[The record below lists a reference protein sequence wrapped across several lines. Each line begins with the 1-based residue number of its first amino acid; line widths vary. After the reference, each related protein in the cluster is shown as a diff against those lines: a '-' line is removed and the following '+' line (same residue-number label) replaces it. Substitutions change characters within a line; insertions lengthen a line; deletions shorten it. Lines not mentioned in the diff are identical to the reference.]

1 MRYKSLLTILLCVI
15 CIKAGAYDAVID
27 GIYYNFSGT
36 NATVTYKEYSF
47 PNYFSDYSGDI
58 IIPETVTYQETT
70 YNVTSIGGSAFV
82 NCSGLTSIKIPDNV
96 ATIGEKAFYGCNGL
110 TTITWGNGVNRIENY
125 AFQGCNNLTK
135 IIVTDLKKWCDNS
148 IIYIGY
154 YNKPIEIA
162 GHLYCDEETE
172 ITNLVIPES
181 VTTINESAFGH
192 CKGLISVTIPNSVTN
207 IGQNAFFDCTNL
219 ESITFSN
226 SVTSIGRGAFDGCP
240 NLTKVIIPDIAGWC
254 EHSITYEGYYSNPLS
269 IAGHIYSDKNTEITN
284 LVIPN
289 NITSIGNNVFNG
301 CSGLTSVTIPNNITS
316 IGNGAFDGCSGLKT
330 VTFHCSEVGAWFQ
343 NNSSIREIV
352 IGDEVTSIAS
362 SAFQYC
368 SGLQSVII
376 GNGVT
381 SLPSNVFYLN
391 KRLPSLTIGTGV
403 LSIASDAFG
412 SNKPIKTI
420 WLTNTPPSGY
430 TYAAGTVNYVA
441 NEQYTSLSN
450 KTVYPF
456 LSSMFEVDGV
466 KYVPVSPSERTCD
479 AIDCLYN
486 EVAENINIGE
496 TVTNQGITM
505 TVKQVHPYACFRNSY
520 IKNVSLALNGNVGNY
535 AFNGCTGMSTA
546 NVNNKGTIGNY
557 AFQSCA
563 SLQTATLGENINGIG
578 DYAFDNCS
586 ALRAIVIPNAVQT
599 LGSYAFQGCSS
610 MSSVQMGSGVT
621 SIEEYTFSGCS
632 SLMSMQVG
640 SSVTTI
646 NNYAFYNC
654 STLPSIHIPQ
664 ATTSIKNYV
673 FSGCSSLS
681 EVLMDDSETELTLGS
696 NGSNP
701 LFASCPLDTVYIGRN
716 ISYNKTSS
724 YGYSPFYRNTSLRT
738 VTITDDE
745 TEISENEFYGCTNLK
760 NVRIGDG
767 VTTIGN
773 WAFSGCAN
781 LDYFAFGSS
790 LQTIGKEAF
799 SDCTKV
805 TKIYSKA
812 STPPT
817 CGDQAL
823 DDINK
828 WTCTL
833 SVPTGNVASYQAAEQ
848 WKEFFYINENGGAP
862 QENEG
867 DPITITIKNCS
878 RGYGE
883 ANPTFEYEVT
893 GGDLEGTPSFSCTAT
908 STSPVGTYQI
918 TGSKGSVTNSN
929 VTFVSGVLTVTKAM
943 LTVTADNC
951 TMTQGG
957 QKPELTLTYSGFKN
971 DETASV
977 LTTRPTASCVA
988 TSESNTGEYEITV
1001 NGGEAQ
1007 NYDFT
1012 YVAGTLTI
1020 EPTAG
1025 KQLFASNITAYKG
1038 KQVEMSVSLTN
1049 EQTIAG
1055 FQFDL
1060 KLPTGISV
1068 AKSGNNYLASLTS
1081 RASGLDISVS
1091 KLESG
1096 DYRFVAFSNEANNIS
1111 GNSGEVLTI
1120 TLDIPQTAT
1129 IGESTITIK
1138 NVVLTAIVNEASQ
1151 SVYADNAT
1159 STLSVQNF
1167 TLGDTNGDGFI
1178 NVTDVAGIVTHV
1190 SGQTQTNFNEIAADV
1205 NNDGLVDASDV
1216 TAEINT
1222 VKANASVGTGVSSGK
1237 LLYGNALSAYKGKQ
1251 IVLPIVLENTQAMAG
1266 YQFDLQLPA
1275 GVSLATDGAAL
1286 TERATGLTLYSNALA
1301 TNQYRFVVVSTAGNT
1316 IATGNGAVMNLT
1328 LNVTDDAANGANTVA
1343 ISNVIL
1349 TAKSGNN
1356 VSSVY
1361 SDQANITLTVGS
1373 YSLGDVNGDDY
1384 INVTDVVCIVYDI
1397 LGQTQTGFI
1406 RIAADVNNDG
1416 EVNITDV
1423 TAVVSMILS
1432 NEGRAAARG
1441 TTRSSEHFTVFDDL
1455 ALKDDGDG
1463 TLSLHVDVPD
1473 KYVASQMEIHLAE
1486 GQTLKNISLNS
1497 HYKDSHQLV
1506 YDKVGR
1512 NCYRVLIFSMGNE
1525 AYPTDDDELI
1535 KIAVTGSGGD
1545 IEIRE
1550 AVMVTSQ
1557 KEQRFYEPI
1566 SFYQAETATELVDV
1580 YSTDGRLVKSQA
1592 KDTSGLRKGVYIIKG
1607 KKVVVK

>member
-1 MRYKSLLTILLCVI
+1 MRNLNLFLLTLLLSAF
-15 CIKAGAYDAVID
+15 CIKTSAIKVENSD
-27 GIYYNFSGT
+27 GKIIYYSFINGNT
-36 NATVTYKEYSF
+36 ELEVTHQDYNDIK
-47 PNYFSDYSGDI
+47 YSGDI
-58 IIPETVTYQETT
+58 
-70 YNVTSIGGSAFV
+70 
-82 NCSGLTSIKIPDNV
+82 
-96 ATIGEKAFYGCNGL
+96 
-110 TTITWGNGVNRIENY
+110 
-125 AFQGCNNLTK
+125 
-135 IIVTDLKKWCDNS
+135 
-148 IIYIGY
+148 
-154 YNKPIEIA
+154 
-162 GHLYCDEETE
+162 
-172 ITNLVIPES
+172 VIPES
-181 VTTINESAFGH
+181 VTYGSKTYPVTSIGSEAF
-192 CKGLISVTIPNSVTN
+192 KGCTSLSSITIPNSVT
-207 IGQNAFFDCTNL
+207 
-219 ESITFSN
+219 
-226 SVTSIGRGAFDGCP
+226 SIGSYAF
-240 NLTKVIIPDIAGWC
+240 
-254 EHSITYEGYYSNPLS
+254 SS
-269 IAGHIYSDKNTEITN
+269 
-284 LVIPN
+284 
-289 NITSIGNNVFNG
+289 
-301 CSGLTSVTIPNNITS
+301 CSGLTSVTIGNSVTS
-316 IGNGAFDGCSGLKT
+316 IGYSAFSSCSGLTSITIPNSVTSINSFAFDGCNLK
-330 VTFHCSEVGAWFQ
+330 
-343 NNSSIREIV
+343 
-352 IGDEVTSIAS
+352 
-362 SAFQYC
+362 
-368 SGLQSVII
+368 
-376 GNGVT
+376 
-381 SLPSNVFYLN
+381 
-391 KRLPSLTIGTGV
+391 SLTIGTGV
-403 LSIASDAFG
+403 LYIG
-412 SNKPIKTI
+412 SNVFGGSSKPIKTI

-456 LSSMFEVDGV
+456 LSSMFEVGGV
-466 KYVPVSPSERTCD
+466 RYVPVSPSERTCD
-479 AIDCLYN
+479 AIDCLYS
-486 EVAENINIGE
+486 EAAENINIGE

-505 TVKQVHPYACFRNSY
+505 TVKQIHPYTFYNNSY
-520 IKNVSLALNGNVGNY
+520 IKDVSLRLNGNIGSYVFQN
-535 AFNGCTGMSTA
+535 CT
-546 NVNNKGTIGNY
+546 
-557 AFQSCA
+557 
-563 SLQTATLGENINGIG
+563 SLQTATLGEGVTAIG
-578 DYAFDNCS
+578 SFAFDGCS
-586 ALRAIVIPNAVQT
+586 SLQAIVIPNAVQT
-599 LGSYAFQGCSS
+599 MGEFAFRGCSS
-610 MSSVQMGSGVT
+610 MASVQMGSGVT
-621 SIEEYTFSGCS
+621 SIEQFTFSGCS
-632 SLMSMQVG
+632 SLTNIQIGCNVA
-640 SSVTTI
+640 TI
-646 NNYAFYNC
+646 SNQAFYNC
-654 STLPSIHIPQ
+654 SSLPSIHIPQ
-664 ATTSIKNYV
+664 ATTNINNYV
-673 FSGCSSLS
+673 FSGCSSLA
-681 EVLMDDSETELTLGS
+681 EVIMDDSETELSLGS
-696 NGSNP
+696 SNSNP
-701 LFASCPLDTVYIGRN
+701 LFADCPLDTVYIGRN

-724 YGYSPFYRNTSLRT
+724 YGYSPFYRNTTLRA
-738 VTITDDE
+738 VTITDEE

-760 NVRIGDG
+760 KVRIGDG

-833 SVPTGNVASYQAAEQ
+833 SVPTGKVASYQAAEQ

-862 QENEG
+862 VENEG

-908 STSPVGTYQI
+908 ATSPIGTYQI

-1001 NGGEAQ
+1001 SGGEAQ

-1025 KQLFASNITAYKG
+1025 RQLFASNVSTYKG
-1038 KQVEMSVSLTN
+1038 KQVALPISLTN

-1138 NVVLTAIVNEASQ
+1138 NVVLTAIVNETSQ

-1190 SGQTQTNFNEIAADV
+1190 SGQAQTNFNEIAADV

-1286 TERATGLTLYSNALA
+1286 TERATGLTLYSNTLA

-1349 TAKSGNN
+1349 TA
-1356 VSSVY
+1356 
-1361 SDQANITLTVGS
+1361 
-1373 YSLGDVNGDDY
+1373 
-1384 INVTDVVCIVYDI
+1384 
-1397 LGQTQTGFI
+1397 
-1406 RIAADVNNDG
+1406 
-1416 EVNITDV
+1416 
-1423 TAVVSMILS
+1423 
-1432 NEGRAAARG
+1432 
-1441 TTRSSEHFTVFDDL
+1441 
-1455 ALKDDGDG
+1455 
-1463 TLSLHVDVPD
+1463 
-1473 KYVASQMEIHLAE
+1473 
-1486 GQTLKNISLNS
+1486 
-1497 HYKDSHQLV
+1497 
-1506 YDKVGR
+1506 
-1512 NCYRVLIFSMGNE
+1512 IFF
-1525 AYPTDDDELI
+1525 
-1535 KIAVTGSGGD
+1535 
-1545 IEIRE
+1545 R
-1550 AVMVTSQ
+1550 
-1557 KEQRFYEPI
+1557 
-1566 SFYQAETATELVDV
+1566 
-1580 YSTDGRLVKSQA
+1580 
-1592 KDTSGLRKGVYIIKG
+1592 
-1607 KKVVVK
+1607 

>member
-1 MRYKSLLTILLCVI
+1 MRKTKTIYLRSLILLLFSISNVSASADPI
-15 CIKAGAYDAVID
+15 YTIIN
-27 GIYYNFSGT
+27 GIYYTLYTENAE
-36 NATVTYKEYSF
+36 ATVRHGNSS
-47 PNYFSDYSGDI
+47 SDYSGNV
-58 IIPETVTYQETT
+58 IIPKEVEYDGRRYQ
-70 YNVTSIGGSAFV
+70 VTSISSAFKE
-82 NCSGLTSIKIPDNV
+82 CTGLTSI
-96 ATIGEKAFYGCNGL
+96 
-110 TTITWGNGVNRIENY
+110 
-125 AFQGCNNLTK
+125 
-135 IIVTDLKKWCDNS
+135 
-148 IIYIGY
+148 
-154 YNKPIEIA
+154 
-162 GHLYCDEETE
+162 
-172 ITNLVIPES
+172 
-181 VTTINESAFGH
+181 
-192 CKGLISVTIPNSVTN
+192 TIPNSVTS
-207 IGQNAFFDCTNL
+207 IGSSAFSGCTGL
-219 ESITFSN
+219 TSITIPN
-226 SVTSIGRGAFDGCP
+226 SVTSIGSSAFKGCTSLSSITIP
-240 NLTKVIIPDIAGWC
+240 NSVTYIGSDAFYRCLNLKKVIIPDIAGWC
-254 EHSITYEGYYSNPLS
+254 ENSINYESNLFNSAYTHFYSDENTRITNLVIPEGTTFIGDNAFNGWSDLISVTIPNSVTSIGSSAFAYCIGLTSVSIGSSVTTIGDEAFSGCTGLTSITIPNSVTTIGDRAFSGCIGLTSITIPNSVTSIGSSAFYDCSGLTKVTIGNSVTSIGSFAFEGCSGLTSVTIGNSVTSIGSSAFSGCSVLTKVIIPDIEGWCEHSITVDGSSSNPLE
-269 IAGHIYSDKNTEITN
+269 IAGHIYSDENTEITN
-284 LVIPN
+284 LVIPDGT
-289 NITSIGNNVFNG
+289 TSIGDNVFKG
-301 CSGLTSVTIPNNITS
+301 CSGLVSVTIPNSVTS
-316 IGNGAFDGCSGLKT
+316 IGSEAFRGCSL
-330 VTFHCSEVGAWFQ
+330 
-343 NNSSIREIV
+343 
-352 IGDEVTSIAS
+352 
-362 SAFQYC
+362 Y
-368 SGLQSVII
+368 
-376 GNGVT
+376 
-381 SLPSNVFYLN
+381 
-391 KRLPSLTIGTGV
+391 SLTIGAGV
-403 LSIASDAFG
+403 LQIGGYAFADSG
-412 SNKPIKTI
+412 PTKTI
-420 WLTNTPPSGY
+420 WLTNTN
-430 TYAAGTVNYVA
+430 AAGSVNYVA
-441 NEQYTSLSN
+441 NEQYRSLSN

-486 EVAENINIGE
+486 EEAENINIGE

-505 TVKQVHPYACFRNSY
+505 TVKQIHPYAFYKNTY
-520 IKNVSLALNGNVGNY
+520 IKDANLEFNGNIGRC
-535 AFNGCTGMSTA
+535 AFYG
-546 NVNNKGTIGNY
+546 
-557 AFQSCA
+557 
-563 SLQTATLGENINGIG
+563 
-578 DYAFDNCS
+578 CS
-586 ALRAIVIPNAVQT
+586 ALQSIVIPNAVQT

-621 SIEEYTFSGCS
+621 SIETSTFSGCS
-632 SLMSMQVG
+632 SLTNMQIG
-640 SSVTTI
+640 SNVATI
-646 NNYAFYNC
+646 NDYAFNDC
-654 STLPSIHIPQ
+654 SSLPSIHIPQ
-664 ATTSIKNYV
+664 ATTNIAKGV

-681 EVLMDDSETELTLGS
+681 EVLMDDSETELSLGS
-696 NGSNP
+696 NNSNP
-701 LFASCPLDTVYIGRN
+701 LFADCPLDTVYIGRN

-724 YGYSPFYRNTSLRT
+724 YGYSPFYRNTTLRA
-738 VTITDDE
+738 VTITDEE

-760 NVRIGDG
+760 KVRIGDG

-790 LQTIGKEAF
+790 LQSIGNEAF

-817 CGDQAL
+817 CGTEAL

-828 WTCTL
+828 WSCTL

-1001 NGGEAQ
+1001 SGGEAQ

-1025 KQLFASNITAYKG
+1025 RQLFASNITAYKG
-1038 KQVEMSVSLTN
+1038 EQVALPVSLTN

-1068 AKSGNNYLASLTS
+1068 AKSGNSYLASLTS

-1190 SGQTQTNFNEIAADV
+1190 SGQAQTNFHEIAADV
-1205 NNDGLVDASDV
+1205 NNDGLVDANDV

-1237 LLYGNALSAYKGKQ
+1237 LLYGDALSAYKGKQ

-1328 LNVTDDAANGANTVA
+1328 LNVTDDAANGANTVT

-1373 YSLGDVNGDDY
+1373 YSLGDVNGDGY

-1441 TTRSSEHFTVFDDL
+1441 TTRSSEHFTVFDNL

-1463 TLSLHVDVPD
+1463 TLSLHIDVPD

-1535 KIAVTGSGGD
+1535 KISVTGSGGN
-1545 IEIRE
+1545 IEVRE
-1550 AVMVTSQ
+1550 AVMVTSH

-1566 SFYQAETATELVDV
+1566 SFYQAETATELVDI
-1580 YSTDGRLVKSQA
+1580 YSTDGRLVKSQT

>member
-1 MRYKSLLTILLCVI
+1 MRNRGFIFLMALMIGV
-15 CIKAGAYDAVID
+15 DALAHDLEVANSD
-27 GIYYNFSGT
+27 GKTIYYSFINDRT
-36 NATVTYKEYSF
+36 ELKVTFQGSYYSSYNEYSG
-47 PNYFSDYSGDI
+47 NI
-58 IIPETVTYQETT
+58 VIPETVTYQDIT
-70 YNVTSIGGSAFV
+70 Y
-82 NCSGLTSIKIPDNV
+82 
-96 ATIGEKAFYGCNGL
+96 
-110 TTITWGNGVNRIENY
+110 
-125 AFQGCNNLTK
+125 
-135 IIVTDLKKWCDNS
+135 
-148 IIYIGY
+148 
-154 YNKPIEIA
+154 
-162 GHLYCDEETE
+162 
-172 ITNLVIPES
+172 
-181 VTTINESAFGH
+181 
-192 CKGLISVTIPNSVTN
+192 
-207 IGQNAFFDCTNL
+207 
-219 ESITFSN
+219 
-226 SVTSIGRGAFDGCP
+226 SVTSIGNEAFR
-240 NLTKVIIPDIAGWC
+240 
-254 EHSITYEGYYSNPLS
+254 
-269 IAGHIYSDKNTEITN
+269 
-284 LVIPN
+284 
-289 NITSIGNNVFNG
+289 G
-301 CSGLTSVTIPNNITS
+301 CSGLTSVTIPNSVTSIGSKAFSSCSGLTSVTIGNSVTSIGSEAFSSCSGLTSVTLHCPVIGSWFSYKSSIQEIVLGEEVTS
-316 IGNGAFDGCSGLKT
+316 IGNSAFSSCSGLT
-330 VTFHCSEVGAWFQ
+330 SVTIG
-343 NNSSIREIV
+343 NS
-352 IGDEVTSIAS
+352 VTSIGSEAFS
-362 SAFQYC
+362 SCSGLTSVTIGNSVTSIGSEAFSSCSGLTSVTIGNSVTSIGNEAFKGCTSLSSITIPNSVTSIGGYAFSSCSGLTSVTIGNSVTSIGYSAFSSCSGLTSITIPNSVTSIGEYAFSGC
-368 SGLQSVII
+368 SGLQSVVV

-381 SLPSNVFYLN
+381 SLPSNVFYLS

-479 AIDCLYN
+479 AIDCLYS
-486 EVAENINIGE
+486 EVAENISIGE

-505 TVKQVHPYACFRNSY
+505 TVKQVLPYACYKNSY
-520 IKNVSLALNGNVGNY
+520 IKDVSLRLNGNIGSYVFQN
-535 AFNGCTGMSTA
+535 CT
-546 NVNNKGTIGNY
+546 
-557 AFQSCA
+557 
-563 SLQTATLGENINGIG
+563 SLQTATLGEGVTAIG
-578 DYAFDNCS
+578 SFAFDGCS
-586 ALRAIVIPNAVQT
+586 SLQAIVIPNAVQA

-621 SIEEYTFSGCS
+621 SIEQNTFSGCS
-632 SLMSMQVG
+632 SLTSMQIG
-640 SSVTTI
+640 SNVVTI

-654 STLPSIHIPQ
+654 SSLPSIHIPQ
-664 ATTSIKNYV
+664 ATTNIAKGV

-681 EVLMDDSETELTLGS
+681 EVLMDDSETELSLGS
-696 NGSNP
+696 NNSNP
-701 LFASCPLDTVYIGRN
+701 LFADCPLDTVYIGRN
-716 ISYNKTSS
+716 ISYNKTSN
-724 YGYSPFYRNTSLRT
+724 YGYSPFYRNTTLRS
-738 VTITDDE
+738 VTITDEE

-790 LQTIGKEAF
+790 LQSIGEEAF
-799 SDCTKV
+799 SDCTNI

-817 CGDQAL
+817 CGVQAL

-828 WTCTL
+828 FDCTI
-833 SVPTGNVASYQAAEQ
+833 SVPTGKVASYQAAEQ
-848 WKEFFYINENGGAP
+848 WKEFFLINENGGAP
-862 QENEG
+862 VENEG

-908 STSPVGTYQI
+908 ATSPVGTYQI
-918 TGSKGSVTNSN
+918 TGSKGSVTNNN

-957 QKPELTLTYSGFKN
+957 QMPELTLTYSGFKN

-1001 NGGEAQ
+1001 SGGEAQ

-1020 EPTAG
+1020 KPTAG
-1025 KQLFASNITAYKG
+1025 RQLFASNVSTYKG
-1038 KQVEMSVSLTN
+1038 KQVALPVSLTN

-1068 AKSGNNYLASLTS
+1068 AKSGNNYLASLS
-1081 RASGLDISVS
+1081 GRASDLDISVS

-1096 DYRFVAFSNEANNIS
+1096 DYRFIAFSNEANNITGS
-1111 GNSGEVLTI
+1111 SGEVLTI
-1120 TLDIPQTAT
+1120 TLDIPSTAT

-1138 NVVLTAIVNEASQ
+1138 NVVLTAIVNEVSQ

-1190 SGQTQTNFNEIAADV
+1190 SGQTQTNFHEIAADV

-1286 TERATGLTLYSNALA
+1286 TERATGLTLYSNTLA

-1316 IATGNGAVMNLT
+1316 IATGDGAVMNLT
-1328 LNVTDDAANGANTVA
+1328 LSVTDDAANGANTVA

-1373 YSLGDVNGDDY
+1373 YSLGDVNGDGY

-1535 KIAVTGSGGD
+1535 NISVTGSGGD

>member
-1 MRYKSLLTILLCVI
+1 MKKFYLSLFSLLI
-15 CIKAGAYDAVID
+15 CFVSADIYAYDIKLQNTD
-27 GIYYNFSGT
+27 GTPIYYNYINNNTELEVIRSNNYFEEYSGT
-36 NATVTYKEYSF
+36 
-47 PNYFSDYSGDI
+47 I
-58 IIPETVTYQETT
+58 
-70 YNVTSIGGSAFV
+70 
-82 NCSGLTSIKIPDNV
+82 
-96 ATIGEKAFYGCNGL
+96 
-110 TTITWGNGVNRIENY
+110 
-125 AFQGCNNLTK
+125 
-135 IIVTDLKKWCDNS
+135 
-148 IIYIGY
+148 
-154 YNKPIEIA
+154 
-162 GHLYCDEETE
+162 
-172 ITNLVIPES
+172 VIPES
-181 VTTINESAFGH
+181 VTYQGITYSVTSIGSSAFQDCSGLSSVTIPNSVSSIGSFAFAQ
-192 CKGLISVTIPNSVTN
+192 CYGLTSVTIPNSVTSIGQYAFEDCLGLTSVTISNSLTSIDEGVFDECSGLISVTIPNSVTS
-207 IGQNAFFDCTNL
+207 IGSSAFSGCSGLISVT
-219 ESITFSN
+219 IPN
-226 SVTSIGRGAFDGCP
+226 SVTSIGSYAFYSCS
-240 NLTKVIIPDIAGWC
+240 NLAKVIIPDIAGWC
-254 EHSITYEGYYSNPLS
+254 EHSIVYKGDCSNPLK
-269 IAGHIYSDKNTEITN
+269 IAGQIYSDENTEIKN
-284 LVIPN
+284 LVIPDG
-289 NITSIGNNVFNG
+289 ITSIGDNVFMG
-301 CSGLTSVTIPNNITS
+301 CTGLTSVTIPNSVTS
-316 IGNGAFDGCSGLKT
+316 IGNSAFYGCSGL
-330 VTFHCSEVGAWFQ
+330 
-343 NNSSIREIV
+343 NSITIPNS
-352 IGDEVTSIAS
+352 VTSIGRS
-362 SAFQYC
+362 VF
-368 SGLQSVII
+368 SGCRLKSVII
-376 GNGVT
+376 GA
-381 SLPSNVFYLN
+381 
-391 KRLPSLTIGTGV
+391 GV
-403 LSIASDAFG
+403 LSIGYDAFG
-412 SNKPIKTI
+412 DNPIKTI
-420 WLTNTPPSGY
+420 WLTNTPPEGY
-430 TYAAGTVNYVA
+430 QNVRGTVNYVA
-441 NEQYTSLSN
+441 NEQYTLLYN

-456 LSSMFEVDGV
+456 LSSMFEVGGV
-466 KYVPVSPSERTCD
+466 RYVPVSPSERTCD
-479 AIDCLYN
+479 AIDCLYS
-486 EVAENINIGE
+486 EAAENINIGE

-505 TVKQVHPYACFRNSY
+505 TVKQVHPYACYQNSY
-520 IKNVSLALNGNVGNY
+520 IKEASIGLNGN
-535 AFNGCTGMSTA
+535 
-546 NVNNKGTIGNY
+546 IGSY
-557 AFQSCA
+557 AFQGCT
-563 SLQTATLGENINGIG
+563 SLQITTLGEKITGIG
-578 DYAFDNCS
+578 SSAFDGCS

-610 MSSVQMGSGVT
+610 MNSVQMGSGVT
-621 SIEEYTFSGCS
+621 SIEQYTFSGCS
-632 SLMSMQVG
+632 SLTSVQIG
-640 SSVTTI
+640 SKVATI
-646 NNYAFYNC
+646 NNNAFYNC
-654 STLPSIHIPQ
+654 SALPSIHIPQ
-664 ATTSIKNYV
+664 VTTSIKNYV
-673 FSGCSSLS
+673 FSGCISLR
-681 EVLMDDSETELTLGS
+681 EVLMDDSETELSLGS
-696 NGSNP
+696 NNSNP
-701 LFASCPLDTVYIGRN
+701 LFADCPLDTVYIGRN

-724 YGYSPFYRNTSLRT
+724 YGYSPFYRNTTLRA
-738 VTITDDE
+738 VTITNKE

-760 NVRIGDG
+760 KVRIGDG

-848 WKEFFYINENGGAP
+848 WKEFFFINENGGAP
-862 QENEG
+862 VENEG

-908 STSPVGTYQI
+908 ATSPVGTYQI
-918 TGSKGSVTNSN
+918 TGSKGSVTNNN

-957 QKPELTLTYSGFKN
+957 QMPELTLTYSGFKN

-977 LTTRPTASCVA
+977 LSTRPTASCVA
-988 TSESNTGEYEITV
+988 TSESNTGDYEITV
-1001 NGGEAQ
+1001 SGGEAQ

-1025 KQLFASNITAYKG
+1025 RQLFASNIITYKG
-1038 KQVEMSVSLTN
+1038 EQVEMPVSLTN

-1190 SGQTQTNFNEIAADV
+1190 SGQAQTNFHEIAADV
-1205 NNDGLVDASDV
+1205 NNDGLVDANDV

-1251 IVLPIVLENTQAMAG
+1251 IVLPVILENTQAMAG

-1286 TERATGLTLYSNALA
+1286 TERATGLTLYSNTLA

-1373 YSLGDVNGDDY
+1373 YSLGDVNGDGY

-1397 LGQTQTGFI
+1397 LGQKQTGFI

-1423 TAVVSMILS
+1423 TAVVSMILAA
-1432 NEGRAAARG
+1432 EGRAAARG

-1535 KIAVTGSGGD
+1535 NISVTGSGGD

>member
-1 MRYKSLLTILLCVI
+1 M
-15 CIKAGAYDAVID
+15 
-27 GIYYNFSGT
+27 
-36 NATVTYKEYSF
+36 
-47 PNYFSDYSGDI
+47 
-58 IIPETVTYQETT
+58 
-70 YNVTSIGGSAFV
+70 TSIGKHAFDCE
-82 NCSGLTSIKIPDNV
+82 N
-96 ATIGEKAFYGCNGL
+96 L
-110 TTITWGNGVNRIENY
+110 TTVVSLIENPY
-125 AFQGCNNLTK
+125 K
-135 IIVTDLKKWCDNS
+135 
-148 IIYIGY
+148 
-154 YNKPIEIA
+154 
-162 GHLYCDEETE
+162 
-172 ITNLVIPES
+172 
-181 VTTINESAFGH
+181 
-192 CKGLISVTIPNSVTN
+192 
-207 IGQNAFFDCTNL
+207 
-219 ESITFSN
+219 
-226 SVTSIGRGAFDGCP
+226 
-240 NLTKVIIPDIAGWC
+240 
-254 EHSITYEGYYSNPLS
+254 
-269 IAGHIYSDKNTEITN
+269 
-284 LVIPN
+284 
-289 NITSIGNNVFNG
+289 IGNDVF
-301 CSGLTSVTIPNNITS
+301 S
-316 IGNGAFDGCSGLKT
+316 
-330 VTFHCSEVGAWFQ
+330 Q
-343 NNSSIREIV
+343 NTTKNA
-352 IGDEVTSIAS
+352 T
-362 SAFQYC
+362 
-368 SGLQSVII
+368 L
-376 GNGVT
+376 
-381 SLPSNVFYLN
+381 
-391 KRLPSLTIGTGV
+391 
-403 LSIASDAFG
+403 
-412 SNKPIKTI
+412 
-420 WLTNTPPSGY
+420 
-430 TYAAGTVNYVA
+430 
-441 NEQYTSLSN
+441 
-450 KTVYPF
+450 
-456 LSSMFEVDGV
+456 
-466 KYVPVSPSERTCD
+466 YVPVGSSEKYKAVD
-479 AIDCLYN
+479 GWKNFVLISEIEYIPDPKPEA
-486 EVAENINIGE
+486 V
-496 TVTNQGITM
+496 TVT
-505 TVKQVHPYACFRNSY
+505 V
-520 IKNVSLALNGNVGNY
+520 
-535 AFNGCTGMSTA
+535 
-546 NVNNKGTIGNY
+546 
-557 AFQSCA
+557 
-563 SLQTATLGENINGIG
+563 
-578 DYAFDNCS
+578 
-586 ALRAIVIPNAVQT
+586 
-599 LGSYAFQGCSS
+599 
-610 MSSVQMGSGVT
+610 
-621 SIEEYTFSGCS
+621 
-632 SLMSMQVG
+632 
-640 SSVTTI
+640 
-646 NNYAFYNC
+646 
-654 STLPSIHIPQ
+654 
-664 ATTSIKNYV
+664 
-673 FSGCSSLS
+673 
-681 EVLMDDSETELTLGS
+681 
-696 NGSNP
+696 
-701 LFASCPLDTVYIGRN
+701 
-716 ISYNKTSS
+716 
-724 YGYSPFYRNTSLRT
+724 
-738 VTITDDE
+738 
-745 TEISENEFYGCTNLK
+745 
-760 NVRIGDG
+760 
-767 VTTIGN
+767 
-773 WAFSGCAN
+773 
-781 LDYFAFGSS
+781 
-790 LQTIGKEAF
+790 
-799 SDCTKV
+799 
-805 TKIYSKA
+805 
-812 STPPT
+812 
-817 CGDQAL
+817 
-823 DDINK
+823 
-828 WTCTL
+828 
-833 SVPTGNVASYQAAEQ
+833 
-848 WKEFFYINENGGAP
+848 
-862 QENEG
+862 
-867 DPITITIKNCS
+867 KNCS
-878 RGYGE
+878 RVYGE
-883 ANPTFEYEVT
+883 ANPTFEYET
-893 GGDLEGTPSFSCTAT
+893 IGALLNGTPEINCEAT
-908 STSPVGTYQI
+908 PTSPVGNYQI
-918 TGSKGSVTNSN
+918 IASKGSVTNNN

-957 QKPELTLTYSGFKN
+957 QMPELTLTYSGFKN

-1001 NGGEAQ
+1001 SGGEAQ

-1025 KQLFASNITAYKG
+1025 RQLFASNITAYKG
-1038 KQVEMSVSLTN
+1038 KQVEMPVSLTN

-1138 NVVLTAIVNEASQ
+1138 NVVLTAIVNETSQ

-1190 SGQTQTNFNEIAADV
+1190 SGQAQTNFNEIAADV

-1286 TERATGLTLYSNALA
+1286 TERATGLTLYSNTLA

-1373 YSLGDVNGDDY
+1373 YSLGDVNGDGY

-1473 KYVASQMEIHLAE
+1473 NYVASQMEIHLAE

-1525 AYPTDDDELI
+1525 AYPTEDDELI
-1535 KIAVTGSGGD
+1535 KISVTGSGGD
-1545 IEIRE
+1545 VEVRE

-1557 KEQRFYEPI
+1557 KEQRFYAPI
-1566 SFYQAETATELVDV
+1566 SFYQAETATELVDI

>member
-1 MRYKSLLTILLCVI
+1 MKNFYLSFFSLLI
-15 CIKAGAYDAVID
+15 CFVSADVYAHDIEVQNTD
-27 GIYYNFSGT
+27 GKTIYYNYINNNT
-36 NATVTYKEYSF
+36 ELEVTFCGVSNYDYIGEYS
-47 PNYFSDYSGDI
+47 
-58 IIPETVTYQETT
+58 
-70 YNVTSIGGSAFV
+70 
-82 NCSGLTSIKIPDNV
+82 
-96 ATIGEKAFYGCNGL
+96 
-110 TTITWGNGVNRIENY
+110 GV
-125 AFQGCNNLTK
+125 
-135 IIVTDLKKWCDNS
+135 
-148 IIYIGY
+148 
-154 YNKPIEIA
+154 IA
-162 GHLYCDEETE
+162 
-172 ITNLVIPES
+172 IPES
-181 VTTINESAFGH
+181 ITYQGR
-192 CKGLISVTIPNSVTN
+192 N
-207 IGQNAFFDCTNL
+207 I
-219 ESITFSN
+219 
-226 SVTSIGRGAFDGCP
+226 SVTSIGSNAFYDCSS
-240 NLTKVIIPDIAGWC
+240 LTSVTIP
-254 EHSITYEGYYSNPLS
+254 SS
-269 IAGHIYSDKNTEITN
+269 
-284 LVIPN
+284 V
-289 NITSIGNNVFNG
+289 TSIGYSAFRN
-301 CSGLTSVTIPNNITS
+301 CSGLTSVTIPNSVTS
-316 IGNGAFDGCSGLKT
+316 IGNSAFSGCSNLTKVIIPDIKGWCEHSIIYGDNTSNPIFLAGHIYSDEDTEITNLIIPEGTTFIGENVFKGCSGLRS
-330 VTFHCSEVGAWFQ
+330 VTIPNSVTSIGGSAFQ
-343 NNSSIREIV
+343 NCSGFISIIIPKSVTSIGVYAFCGCSGLENLV
-352 IGDEVTSIAS
+352 IGD
-362 SAFQYC
+362 
-368 SGLQSVII
+368 
-376 GNGVT
+376 GVT
-381 SLPSNVFYLN
+381 SLPKCVFYIGKEL
-391 KRLPSLTIGTGV
+391 KSLTVGAGV
-403 LSIASDAFG
+403 LSIHSNAFY
-412 SNKPIKTI
+412 SPSIVSCKTI

-430 TYAAGTVNYVA
+430 INAAGTVNYVA

-456 LSSMFEVDGV
+456 LSSMFVVDGV
-466 KYVPVSPSERTCD
+466 RYVPVSPSERTCD
-479 AIDCLYN
+479 VIDCLYS
-486 EVAENINIGE
+486 EAAENINIGE

-505 TVKQVHPYACFRNSY
+505 TVKQIHPYTFYNNSY
-520 IKNVSLALNGNVGNY
+520 IKDVSLRLNGNIGSHVFQN
-535 AFNGCTGMSTA
+535 CT
-546 NVNNKGTIGNY
+546 
-557 AFQSCA
+557 
-563 SLQTATLGENINGIG
+563 SLQTATLGEGVTAIG
-578 DYAFDNCS
+578 SFAFDGCS
-586 ALRAIVIPNAVQT
+586 SLQAIVIPNAVQT
-599 LGSYAFQGCSS
+599 MGEFAFRGCSS
-610 MSSVQMGSGVT
+610 MASVQMGSGVT
-621 SIEEYTFSGCS
+621 SIEQFTFSGCS
-632 SLMSMQVG
+632 SLTNIQIGCNVA
-640 SSVTTI
+640 TI
-646 NNYAFYNC
+646 SNQAFSNC
-654 STLPSIHIPQ
+654 SSLPSIHIPQ
-664 ATTSIKNYV
+664 ATTNINNFV
-673 FSGCSSLS
+673 FSGCSSLA
-681 EVLMDDSETELTLGS
+681 EVIMDDSETELTLGF
-696 NGSNP
+696 NYTNP
-701 LFASCPLDTVYIGRN
+701 LFADCPLDTVYIGRN

-724 YGYSPFYRNTSLRT
+724 YGYSPFYRNTTLRA
-738 VTITDDE
+738 VTITDKE

-760 NVRIGDG
+760 IVRIGDG

-812 STPPT
+812 TTPPT

-848 WKEFFYINENGGAP
+848 WKEFFYINENGGSP
-862 QENEG
+862 VENEG

-908 STSPVGTYQI
+908 ATSPVGTYQI
-918 TGSKGSVTNSN
+918 TGSKGSITNNN

-957 QKPELTLTYSGFKN
+957 QMPELTLTYSGFKN

-988 TSESNTGEYEITV
+988 TSESNTGDYEITV
-1001 NGGEAQ
+1001 SGGEAQ

-1025 KQLFASNITAYKG
+1025 RQLFASNIITYKG
-1038 KQVEMSVSLTN
+1038 EQVALPVSLTN

-1081 RASGLDISVS
+1081 RASGLDISVN

-1096 DYRFVAFSNEANNIS
+1096 DYRFIAFSNEANNITGS
-1111 GNSGEVLTI
+1111 SGEVLTI

-1178 NVTDVAGIVTHV
+1178 NVTDVAAIVTHV
-1190 SGQTQTNFNEIAADV
+1190 SGQTQTNFHEIAADV

-1216 TAEINT
+1216 TAEINN

-1286 TERATGLTLYSNALA
+1286 TERATGLTLYSNTLA

-1373 YSLGDVNGDDY
+1373 YSLGDVNGDGY

-1423 TAVVSMILS
+1423 TAVVSMILAA
-1432 NEGRAAARG
+1432 EGRAAARG

-1535 KIAVTGSGGD
+1535 NISVTGSGGD

>member
-1 MRYKSLLTILLCVI
+1 M
-15 CIKAGAYDAVID
+15 
-27 GIYYNFSGT
+27 
-36 NATVTYKEYSF
+36 
-47 PNYFSDYSGDI
+47 
-58 IIPETVTYQETT
+58 
-70 YNVTSIGGSAFV
+70 TSIGNNAFDG
-82 NCSGLTSIKIPDNV
+82 CSS
-96 ATIGEKAFYGCNGL
+96 L
-110 TTITWGNGVNRIENY
+110 TT
-125 AFQGCNNLTK
+125 
-135 IIVTDLKKWCDNS
+135 
-148 IIYIGY
+148 
-154 YNKPIEIA
+154 
-162 GHLYCDEETE
+162 
-172 ITNLVIPES
+172 
-181 VTTINESAFGH
+181 
-192 CKGLISVTIPNSVTN
+192 VTIPNSVT
-207 IGQNAFFDCTNL
+207 
-219 ESITFSN
+219 
-226 SVTSIGRGAFDGCP
+226 SIGMEAFCG
-240 NLTKVIIPDIAGWC
+240 V
-254 EHSITYEGYYSNPLS
+254 S
-269 IAGHIYSDKNTEITN
+269 
-284 LVIPN
+284 
-289 NITSIGNNVFNG
+289 
-301 CSGLTSVTIPNNITS
+301 
-316 IGNGAFDGCSGLKT
+316 LKT
-330 VTFHCSEVGAWFQ
+330 F
-343 NNSSIREIV
+343 I
-352 IGDEVTSIAS
+352 
-362 SAFQYC
+362 
-368 SGLQSVII
+368 
-376 GNGVT
+376 
-381 SLPSNVFYLN
+381 
-391 KRLPSLTIGTGV
+391 IGTGV
-403 LSIASDAFG
+403 LSIGSDAFG
-412 SNKPIKTI
+412 YHGKKPIKTI
-420 WLTNTPPSGY
+420 WLANTPPAGY
-430 TYAAGTVNYVA
+430 CYAEGTVNYVA
-441 NEQYTSLSN
+441 NEQYTSLTN

-456 LSSMFEVDGV
+456 LSSMFEVGGV

-479 AIDCLYN
+479 AIDCLYS
-486 EVAENINIGE
+486 EEAENINIGE

-505 TVKQVHPYACFRNSY
+505 TVKQVHPYAFYQNSY
-520 IKNVSLALNGNVGNY
+520 IKEVFLGFGGDVGKY
-535 AFNGCTGMSTA
+535 AFYGCENINSLTTTNGGQIGESSFSGITSVCTASVNNAGLIDKNAFYQSTGLSTLEIGNHVTNINQEAFYGCTGMTTA
-546 NVNNKGTIGNY
+546 IINNKGTIEY
-557 AFQSCA
+557 KVFQGCT

-908 STSPVGTYQI
+908 ATSPVGTYQI
-918 TGSKGSVTNSN
+918 TGSKGSVTNNN
-929 VTFVSGVLTVTKAM
+929 VTFASGVLTVTKAM

-957 QKPELTLTYSGFKN
+957 QKPEFTLTYSGFKN

-1190 SGQTQTNFNEIAADV
+1190 SGQAQTNFNEIAADV
-1205 NNDGLVDASDV
+1205 NNDGLVDANDV

-1286 TERATGLTLYSNALA
+1286 TERATGLTLYSNTLA

-1328 LNVTDDAANGANTVA
+1328 LNVTDDAANGANTIA

-1373 YSLGDVNGDDY
+1373 YSLGDVNGDGY

-1535 KIAVTGSGGD
+1535 KISVTGSGGD

-1580 YSTDGRLVKSQA
+1580 YSTDGRLVKSQT

>member
-1 MRYKSLLTILLCVI
+1 MALLPLVVSAHEFIEVNGINYCLNRETKTVI
-15 CIKAGAYDAVID
+15 VVCKFNGYYTGEIVIPQ
-27 GIYYNFSGT
+27 
-36 NATVTYKEYSF
+36 TVTIENILWK
-47 PNYFSDYSGDI
+47 
-58 IIPETVTYQETT
+58 
-70 YNVTSIGGSAFV
+70 VTSIGKEAFED
-82 NCSGLTSIKIPDNV
+82 CTSLT
-96 ATIGEKAFYGCNGL
+96 
-110 TTITWGNGVNRIENY
+110 
-125 AFQGCNNLTK
+125 
-135 IIVTDLKKWCDNS
+135 
-148 IIYIGY
+148 
-154 YNKPIEIA
+154 
-162 GHLYCDEETE
+162 
-172 ITNLVIPES
+172 
-181 VTTINESAFGH
+181 
-192 CKGLISVTIPNSVTN
+192 SVTIPNSVTS
-207 IGQNAFFDCTNL
+207 IGKDAFKNCSSLSSVTIPNDVTSIGDYAFSGCSSLITITNL
-219 ESITFSN
+219 SSVTSIGNDAFTGTPWYKNQPNGVVYAGKVLYKYKGTMPEGTKISVKEGTLGIAERAFSDCSGLESVTIPNSVTSVGKDAFQNTPWFDNQPDGVVYAGKVLYKYKGIMPEGTKISIKEGTLGITGWAFSDCSGLTSVTFPN
-226 SVTSIGRGAFDGCP
+226 SVTSIGEWAF
-240 NLTKVIIPDIAGWC
+240 
-254 EHSITYEGYYSNPLS
+254 
-269 IAGHIYSDKNTEITN
+269 SD
-284 LVIPN
+284 
-289 NITSIGNNVFNG
+289 
-301 CSGLTSVTIPNNITS
+301 CSGLTSVTIPNSVTS
-316 IGNGAFDGCSGLKT
+316 IG
-330 VTFHCSEVGAWFQ
+330 EW
-343 NNSSIREIV
+343 
-352 IGDEVTSIAS
+352 
-362 SAFQYC
+362 
-368 SGLQSVII
+368 
-376 GNGVT
+376 
-381 SLPSNVFYLN
+381 
-391 KRLPSLTIGTGV
+391 
-403 LSIASDAFG
+403 
-412 SNKPIKTI
+412 
-420 WLTNTPPSGY
+420 
-430 TYAAGTVNYVA
+430 
-441 NEQYTSLSN
+441 
-450 KTVYPF
+450 
-456 LSSMFEVDGV
+456 
-466 KYVPVSPSERTCD
+466 
-479 AIDCLYN
+479 
-486 EVAENINIGE
+486 
-496 TVTNQGITM
+496 
-505 TVKQVHPYACFRNSY
+505 
-520 IKNVSLALNGNVGNY
+520 
-535 AFNGCTGMSTA
+535 
-546 NVNNKGTIGNY
+546 
-557 AFQSCA
+557 
-563 SLQTATLGENINGIG
+563 
-578 DYAFDNCS
+578 
-586 ALRAIVIPNAVQT
+586 
-599 LGSYAFQGCSS
+599 
-610 MSSVQMGSGVT
+610 
-621 SIEEYTFSGCS
+621 
-632 SLMSMQVG
+632 
-640 SSVTTI
+640 
-646 NNYAFYNC
+646 AFYNC
-654 STLPSIHIPQ
+654 SALTSVTFPNSV
-664 ATTSIKNYV
+664 TSIGECAFYDC
-673 FSGCSSLS
+673 SG
-681 EVLMDDSETELTLGS
+681 LTS
-696 NGSNP
+696 
-701 LFASCPLDTVYIGRN
+701 
-716 ISYNKTSS
+716 
-724 YGYSPFYRNTSLRT
+724 
-738 VTITDDE
+738 VTIPNSVTSIGE
-745 TEISENEFYGCTNLK
+745 WAFYNCSRLTS
-760 NVRIGDG
+760 V
-767 VTTIGN
+767 TIGN
-773 WAFSGCAN
+773 SLTSIGKHAFDCEN
-781 LDYFAFGSS
+781 LTTVVSLIENPYKIGNDVFSQNTTKNATLYVPVGSS
-790 LQTIGKEAF
+790 EKYKAVDGWKNFVLISEIEYIPDPKPEA
-799 SDCTKV
+799 V
-805 TKIYSKA
+805 TV
-812 STPPT
+812 T
-817 CGDQAL
+817 
-823 DDINK
+823 
-828 WTCTL
+828 
-833 SVPTGNVASYQAAEQ
+833 V
-848 WKEFFYINENGGAP
+848 
-862 QENEG
+862 
-867 DPITITIKNCS
+867 KNCS
-878 RGYGE
+878 RVYGE
-883 ANPTFEYEVT
+883 ANPTFEYET
-893 GGDLEGTPSFSCTAT
+893 IGALLNGTPEINCEAT
-908 STSPVGTYQI
+908 PTSPVGNYQI
-918 TGSKGSVTNSN
+918 IASKGSVTNNN

-957 QKPELTLTYSGFKN
+957 QMPELTLTYSGFKN

-1001 NGGEAQ
+1001 SGGEAQ

-1025 KQLFASNITAYKG
+1025 RQLFASNIITYKG
-1038 KQVEMSVSLTN
+1038 EQVALPVSLTN

-1178 NVTDVAGIVTHV
+1178 NVTDVAAIVTHV
-1190 SGQTQTNFNEIAADV
+1190 SGQAQTNFNEIAADV
-1205 NNDGLVDASDV
+1205 NNDGLVDANDV

-1286 TERATGLTLYSNALA
+1286 TERATGLTLYSNTLA

-1373 YSLGDVNGDDY
+1373 YSLGDVNGDGY

-1525 AYPTDDDELI
+1525 AYPTEDDELI
-1535 KIAVTGSGGD
+1535 KISVTGSGGD
-1545 IEIRE
+1545 VEVRE

-1557 KEQRFYEPI
+1557 KEQRFYAPI
-1566 SFYQAETATELVDV
+1566 SFYQAETATELVDI

>member
-1 MRYKSLLTILLCVI
+1 MTCKYSGCSSLASITIPNNVKFIGGGAFQGTAWLNSQPDGLVYVADYLYGYKGIMPANTIIDIKVGTRAIVNNAFQNQSGLVS
-15 CIKAGAYDAVID
+15 CIIPNSIESIGSNV
-27 GIYYNFSGT
+27 FSGCT
-36 NATVTYKEYSF
+36 NLVSLTLNCSEIKPWFNGMSSIQT
-47 PNYFSDYSGDI
+47 I
-58 IIPETVTYQETT
+58 IIGEGT
-70 YNVTSIGGSAFV
+70 TSIGNQAF
-82 NCSGLTSIKIPDNV
+82 SG
-96 ATIGEKAFYGCNGL
+96 CQGL
-110 TTITWGNGVNRIENY
+110 SS
-125 AFQGCNNLTK
+125 L
-135 IIVTDLKKWCDNS
+135 
-148 IIYIGY
+148 
-154 YNKPIEIA
+154 EI
-162 GHLYCDEETE
+162 
-172 ITNLVIPES
+172 
-181 VTTINESAFGH
+181 
-192 CKGLISVTIPNSVTN
+192 
-207 IGQNAFFDCTNL
+207 
-219 ESITFSN
+219 SN
-226 SVTSIGRGAFDGCP
+226 SVTSIGNQAFYGCTGLTSFTIP
-240 NLTKVIIPDIAGWC
+240 NSVNSIGDQAFYRCTSLTSMIIPN
-254 EHSITYEGYYSNPLS
+254 S
-269 IAGHIYSDKNTEITN
+269 
-284 LVIPN
+284 V
-289 NITSIGNNVFNG
+289 TSIGN
-301 CSGLTSVTIPNNITS
+301 
-316 IGNGAFDGCSGLKT
+316 
-330 VTFHCSEVGAWFQ
+330 
-343 NNSSIREIV
+343 
-352 IGDEVTSIAS
+352 
-362 SAFQYC
+362 SAFLDC
-368 SGLQSVII
+368 SGLQCVVV

-381 SLPSNVFYLN
+381 SLPSGVFDTGKNL
-391 KRLPSLTIGTGV
+391 KSLTVGAGV
-403 LSIASDAFG
+403 LSISSYAF
-412 SNKPIKTI
+412 SSRPIKTI
-420 WLTNTPPSGY
+420 WLTNTPPNGC

-450 KTVYPF
+450 KTIYPF
-456 LSSMFEVDGV
+456 LSSMFVVDGV
-466 KYVPVSPSERTCD
+466 RYVPVSPSERTCD
-479 AIDCLYN
+479 AIDCLYD
-486 EVAENINIGE
+486 EAAENIIIGE

-505 TVKQVHPYACFRNSY
+505 TVKQIHPYAFYQNTY
-520 IKNVSLALNGNVGNY
+520 IKDVSLDFNGQIGLKAFYQSTGISTLEIGNHVTNINEE
-535 AFNGCTGMSTA
+535 AFYGCTGLTTA
-546 NVNNKGTIGNY
+546 TINNKGAIGDEV
-557 AFQSCA
+557 FQGCS
-563 SLQTATLGENINGIG
+563 SLQTATLGEEVTAIG
-578 DYAFDNCS
+578 SNTFYGCS

-621 SIEEYTFSGCS
+621 SIEYSTFSGCS
-632 SLMSMQVG
+632 SLTDMQIG
-640 SSVTTI
+640 SSVATI
-646 NNYAFYNC
+646 NGYAFGGC
-654 STLPSIHIPQ
+654 SSLPSIHIPQ
-664 ATTSIKNYV
+664 ATTNIKNSV
-673 FSGCSSLS
+673 FSGCSSLA
-681 EVLMDDSETELTLGS
+681 EVVMDDSETVLTLGS
-696 NGSNP
+696 KDSSP
-701 LFASCPLDTVYIGRN
+701 LFADCPLDTVYIGRN
-716 ISYNKTSS
+716 ISYNKTSN
-724 YGYSPFYRNTSLRT
+724 YGYSPFYRNTTLRS
-738 VTITDDE
+738 VTITDEE
-745 TEISENEFYGCTNLK
+745 TEISENEFYGCTTLK

-848 WKEFFYINENGGAP
+848 WKEFLYINENGGAP

-867 DPITITIKNCS
+867 NPITITIKNCS

-908 STSPVGTYQI
+908 ATSSVGTYQI

-957 QKPELTLTYSGFKN
+957 QMPELTLTYSGFKN

-977 LTTRPTASCVA
+977 LITRPTASCVA
-988 TSESNTGEYEITV
+988 TSESNTGDYEITV
-1001 NGGEAQ
+1001 SGGEAQ

-1025 KQLFASNITAYKG
+1025 RQLFASNITAYKG
-1038 KQVEMSVSLTN
+1038 KQVEMPVSLTN

-1068 AKSGNNYLASLTS
+1068 AKSGNSYLASLTS

-1120 TLDIPQTAT
+1120 TLDIPQTVT

-1190 SGQTQTNFNEIAADV
+1190 SGQAQTNFNEIAADV

-1222 VKANASVGTGVSSGK
+1222 VKANANVGTGVSSGK

-1286 TERATGLTLYSNALA
+1286 TERATGLTLYSNTLA

-1316 IATGNGAVMNLT
+1316 IATGDGAVMNLT
-1328 LNVTDDAANGANTVA
+1328 LNVTDDAANGANTIA

-1373 YSLGDVNGDDY
+1373 YSLGDVNGDGY

-1423 TAVVSMILS
+1423 TAVVTMILAA
-1432 NEGRAAARG
+1432 EGRAAAWTRG
-1441 TTRSSEHFTVFDDL
+1441 ALEAESEG
-1455 ALKDDGDG
+1455 LKLTSDGGDA
-1463 TLSLHVDVPD
+1463 LSLHVDAPD
-1473 KYVASQMEIHLAE
+1473 NYIASQMEIHLAE
-1486 GQTLKNISLNS
+1486 GQTLKNVSLNS
-1497 HYKDSHQLV
+1497 HYKDSHHLV
-1506 YDKVGR
+1506 YPKIR
-1512 NCYRVLIFSMGNE
+1512 NYH
-1525 AYPTDDDELI
+1525 
-1535 KIAVTGSGGD
+1535 
-1545 IEIRE
+1545 
-1550 AVMVTSQ
+1550 
-1557 KEQRFYEPI
+1557 PI
-1566 SFYQAETATELVDV
+1566 HD
-1580 YSTDGRLVKSQA
+1580 
-1592 KDTSGLRKGVYIIKG
+1592 
-1607 KKVVVK
+1607 

>member
-1 MRYKSLLTILLCVI
+1 MKKFYLLFLMALLPLVVSAHEFIEVNGINYCLNRETKTVI
-15 CIKAGAYDAVID
+15 VVCKFNGYYTGEIVIPQ
-27 GIYYNFSGT
+27 
-36 NATVTYKEYSF
+36 TVTIENILWK
-47 PNYFSDYSGDI
+47 
-58 IIPETVTYQETT
+58 
-70 YNVTSIGGSAFV
+70 VTSIGKEAFED
-82 NCSGLTSIKIPDNV
+82 CTSLT
-96 ATIGEKAFYGCNGL
+96 
-110 TTITWGNGVNRIENY
+110 
-125 AFQGCNNLTK
+125 
-135 IIVTDLKKWCDNS
+135 
-148 IIYIGY
+148 
-154 YNKPIEIA
+154 
-162 GHLYCDEETE
+162 
-172 ITNLVIPES
+172 
-181 VTTINESAFGH
+181 
-192 CKGLISVTIPNSVTN
+192 SVTIPNSVTS
-207 IGQNAFFDCTNL
+207 IGKDAFKNCSSLSSVTIPNDVTSIGDYAFSGCSSLITITNL
-219 ESITFSN
+219 SSVTSIGNDAFTGTPWYKNQPNGVVYAGKVLYKYKGTMPEGTKISVKEGTLGIAERAFSDCSGLESVTIPNSVTSVGKDAFQNTPWFDNQPDGVVYAGKVLYKYKGIMPEGTKISIKEGTLGITGWAFSDCSGLTSVTFPN
-226 SVTSIGRGAFDGCP
+226 SVTSIGEWAF
-240 NLTKVIIPDIAGWC
+240 
-254 EHSITYEGYYSNPLS
+254 
-269 IAGHIYSDKNTEITN
+269 SD
-284 LVIPN
+284 
-289 NITSIGNNVFNG
+289 
-301 CSGLTSVTIPNNITS
+301 CSGLTSVTIPNSVTS
-316 IGNGAFDGCSGLKT
+316 IG
-330 VTFHCSEVGAWFQ
+330 EW
-343 NNSSIREIV
+343 
-352 IGDEVTSIAS
+352 
-362 SAFQYC
+362 
-368 SGLQSVII
+368 
-376 GNGVT
+376 
-381 SLPSNVFYLN
+381 
-391 KRLPSLTIGTGV
+391 
-403 LSIASDAFG
+403 
-412 SNKPIKTI
+412 
-420 WLTNTPPSGY
+420 
-430 TYAAGTVNYVA
+430 
-441 NEQYTSLSN
+441 
-450 KTVYPF
+450 
-456 LSSMFEVDGV
+456 
-466 KYVPVSPSERTCD
+466 
-479 AIDCLYN
+479 
-486 EVAENINIGE
+486 
-496 TVTNQGITM
+496 
-505 TVKQVHPYACFRNSY
+505 
-520 IKNVSLALNGNVGNY
+520 
-535 AFNGCTGMSTA
+535 
-546 NVNNKGTIGNY
+546 
-557 AFQSCA
+557 
-563 SLQTATLGENINGIG
+563 
-578 DYAFDNCS
+578 
-586 ALRAIVIPNAVQT
+586 
-599 LGSYAFQGCSS
+599 
-610 MSSVQMGSGVT
+610 
-621 SIEEYTFSGCS
+621 
-632 SLMSMQVG
+632 
-640 SSVTTI
+640 
-646 NNYAFYNC
+646 AFYNC
-654 STLPSIHIPQ
+654 SALTSVTFPNSV
-664 ATTSIKNYV
+664 TSIGECAFYDC
-673 FSGCSSLS
+673 SG
-681 EVLMDDSETELTLGS
+681 LTS
-696 NGSNP
+696 
-701 LFASCPLDTVYIGRN
+701 
-716 ISYNKTSS
+716 
-724 YGYSPFYRNTSLRT
+724 
-738 VTITDDE
+738 VTIPNSVTSIGE
-745 TEISENEFYGCTNLK
+745 WAFYNCSRLTS
-760 NVRIGDG
+760 V
-767 VTTIGN
+767 TIGN
-773 WAFSGCAN
+773 SLTSIGKHAFDCEN
-781 LDYFAFGSS
+781 LTTVVSLIENPYKIGNDVFSQNTTKNATLYVPVGSS
-790 LQTIGKEAF
+790 EKYKAVDGWKNFVLISEIEYIPDPKPEA
-799 SDCTKV
+799 V
-805 TKIYSKA
+805 TV
-812 STPPT
+812 T
-817 CGDQAL
+817 
-823 DDINK
+823 
-828 WTCTL
+828 
-833 SVPTGNVASYQAAEQ
+833 V
-848 WKEFFYINENGGAP
+848 
-862 QENEG
+862 
-867 DPITITIKNCS
+867 KNCS
-878 RGYGE
+878 RVYGE
-883 ANPTFEYEVT
+883 ANPTFEYET
-893 GGDLEGTPSFSCTAT
+893 IGALLNGTPEINCEAT
-908 STSPVGTYQI
+908 PTSPVGNYQI
-918 TGSKGSVTNSN
+918 IASKGSVTNNN

-957 QKPELTLTYSGFKN
+957 QMPELTLTYSGFKN

-1001 NGGEAQ
+1001 SGGEAQ

-1025 KQLFASNITAYKG
+1025 RQLFASNITAYKG
-1038 KQVEMSVSLTN
+1038 KQVEMPVSLTN

-1178 NVTDVAGIVTHV
+1178 NVTDVAAIVTHV
-1190 SGQTQTNFNEIAADV
+1190 SGQAQTNFNEIAADV
-1205 NNDGLVDASDV
+1205 NNDGLVDANDV

-1286 TERATGLTLYSNALA
+1286 TERATGLTLYSNTLA

-1373 YSLGDVNGDDY
+1373 YSLGDVNGDGY

-1525 AYPTDDDELI
+1525 AYPTEDDELI
-1535 KIAVTGSGGD
+1535 KISVTGSGGD
-1545 IEIRE
+1545 VEVRE

-1557 KEQRFYEPI
+1557 KEQRFYAPI
-1566 SFYQAETATELVDV
+1566 SFYQAETATELVDI

>member
-1 MRYKSLLTILLCVI
+1 MCLTSINVM
-15 CIKAGAYDAVID
+15 ADQFSYNFQID
-27 GIYYNFSGT
+27 GIRYAKINETKVKVVTRIKSG
-36 NATVTYKEYSF
+36 
-47 PNYFSDYSGDI
+47 SGDRWEDQYKGDI
-58 IIPETVTYQETT
+58 VIPQYVEYGGNKYMVTTIGEDAFNGANLSSITLPQTISTIENSAFRDCTISSIELPDNVNTIGQFAFIGCSKLKNINIPEG
-70 YNVTSIGGSAFV
+70 VTSIYGQTFQACAIETINIPSSVSFIGKRAFYGCKSLHTV
-82 NCSGLTSIKIPDNV
+82 NGMLGITSIGDEAFSGCENLEFFSIPSIVEEMGEAAFQDCKKLTSIVIPPSVKTVRLDTFNGCTKLKNVTISEGVQKLEHGAFEGCISLSEILIPASLTEIYLLPFSYCSNLTSIKVAENNPKFDSRDNCNAIMSSTNEYYWGIDNLMV
-96 ATIGEKAFYGCNGL
+96 GCNG
-110 TTITWGNGVNRIENY
+110 TIIPKNTKKLAYNNGVG
-125 AFQGCNNLTK
+125 AFRGCTLASIKIPKMLNSFSEEDFHDCYIGEISVEEGNLMYDSRNNCNA
-135 IIVTDLKKWCDNS
+135 IIATESNTICVVSSKTYIPQDIVKVKGDFRPYKEMNKL
-148 IIYIGY
+148 IIYASVPPELQLYWTGSGNKYEY
-154 YNKPIEIA
+154 YF
-162 GHLYCDEETE
+162 
-172 ITNLVIPES
+172 TNE
-181 VTTINESAFGH
+181 
-192 CKGLISVTIPNSVTN
+192 
-207 IGQNAFFDCTNL
+207 Q
-219 ESITFSN
+219 
-226 SVTSIGRGAFDGCP
+226 
-240 NLTKVIIPDIAGWC
+240 
-254 EHSITYEGYYSNPLS
+254 
-269 IAGHIYSDKNTEITN
+269 
-284 LVIPN
+284 
-289 NITSIGNNVFNG
+289 
-301 CSGLTSVTIPNNITS
+301 
-316 IGNGAFDGCSGLKT
+316 
-330 VTFHCSEVGAWFQ
+330 FQ
-343 NNSSIREIV
+343 NMTLIV
-352 IGDEVTSIAS
+352 PKGS
-362 SAFQYC
+362 
-368 SGLQSVII
+368 
-376 GNGVT
+376 
-381 SLPSNVFYLN
+381 
-391 KRLPSLTIGTGV
+391 K
-403 LSIASDAFG
+403 DA
-412 SNKPIKTI
+412 
-420 WLTNTPPSGY
+420 Y
-430 TYAAGTVNYVA
+430 
-441 NEQYTSLSN
+441 EQ
-450 KTVYPF
+450 
-456 LSSMFEVDGV
+456 
-466 KYVPVSPSERTCD
+466 
-479 AIDCLYN
+479 
-486 EVAENINIGE
+486 AEGWNNFWNI
-496 TVTNQGITM
+496 
-505 TVKQVHPYACFRNSY
+505 
-520 IKNVSLALNGNVGNY
+520 
-535 AFNGCTGMSTA
+535 
-546 NVNNKGTIGNY
+546 
-557 AFQSCA
+557 
-563 SLQTATLGENINGIG
+563 
-578 DYAFDNCS
+578 
-586 ALRAIVIPNAVQT
+586 
-599 LGSYAFQGCSS
+599 
-610 MSSVQMGSGVT
+610 
-621 SIEEYTFSGCS
+621 
-632 SLMSMQVG
+632 
-640 SSVTTI
+640 
-646 NNYAFYNC
+646 
-654 STLPSIHIPQ
+654 
-664 ATTSIKNYV
+664 
-673 FSGCSSLS
+673 
-681 EVLMDDSETELTLGS
+681 
-696 NGSNP
+696 
-701 LFASCPLDTVYIGRN
+701 
-716 ISYNKTSS
+716 
-724 YGYSPFYRNTSLRT
+724 
-738 VTITDDE
+738 
-745 TEISENEFYGCTNLK
+745 
-760 NVRIGDG
+760 
-767 VTTIGN
+767 
-773 WAFSGCAN
+773 
-781 LDYFAFGSS
+781 
-790 LQTIGKEAF
+790 
-799 SDCTKV
+799 
-805 TKIYSKA
+805 
-812 STPPT
+812 
-817 CGDQAL
+817 
-823 DDINK
+823 
-828 WTCTL
+828 
-833 SVPTGNVASYQAAEQ
+833 
-848 WKEFFYINENGGAP
+848 KEFDPEY
-862 QENEG
+862 G

-908 STSPVGTYQI
+908 ATSPIGTYQI

-957 QKPELTLTYSGFKN
+957 QMPELTLSYSGFKN

-977 LTTRPTASCVA
+977 LITRPTASCVA
-988 TSESNTGEYEITV
+988 TTESNTGDYEITV
-1001 NGGEAQ
+1001 SGGEAQ

-1025 KQLFASNITAYKG
+1025 RQLFASNITAYKG
-1038 KQVEMSVSLTN
+1038 KQVEMPVSLTN

-1068 AKSGNNYLASLTS
+1068 AKSGNSYLASLTS
-1081 RASGLDISVS
+1081 RASGLNISVS

-1120 TLDIPQTAT
+1120 TLDIPQTVT

-1190 SGQTQTNFNEIAADV
+1190 SGQAQTNFNEIAADV
-1205 NNDGLVDASDV
+1205 NNDGLVDANDV

-1237 LLYGNALSAYKGKQ
+1237 SLYGNALSAYKGKQ

-1373 YSLGDVNGDDY
+1373 YSLGDVNGDGY

-1473 KYVASQMEIHLAE
+1473 NYVASQMEIHLAE

>member
-1 MRYKSLLTILLCVI
+1 MKRINLIFLFIVI
-15 CIKAGAYDAVID
+15 ECFAGIRLYAYDAVID
-27 GIYYNFSGT
+27 GIYYNFSGQ
-36 NATVTYKEYSF
+36 NATVTNGY
-47 PNYFSDYSGDI
+47 YSGI
-58 IIPETVTYQETT
+58 IVIPESVTYQGIT
-70 YNVTSIGGSAFV
+70 YSVTSIGNSAFGHCSDLTSVIIGNSVTSIGNSAFGSCSNLTSITIGSNVTSILRDAFIG
-82 NCSGLTSIKIPDNV
+82 CSKL
-96 ATIGEKAFYGCNGL
+96 EK
-110 TTITWGNGVNRIENY
+110 V
-125 AFQGCNNLTK
+125 
-135 IIVTDLKKWCDNS
+135 IILDLKGWCEHS
-148 IIYIGY
+148 ITYEDY
-154 YNKPIEIA
+154 YNFNSASNPFSIA
-162 GHLYCDEETE
+162 GHIYSDENTE
-172 ITNLVIPES
+172 ITNLVIPEG
-181 VTTINESAFGH
+181 T
-192 CKGLISVTIPNSVTN
+192 
-207 IGQNAFFDCTNL
+207 
-219 ESITFSN
+219 
-226 SVTSIGRGAFDGCP
+226 TSIG
-240 NLTKVIIPDIAGWC
+240 
-254 EHSITYEGYYSNPLS
+254 S
-269 IAGHIYSDKNTEITN
+269 
-284 LVIPN
+284 
-289 NITSIGNNVFNG
+289 NVFSG
-301 CSGLTSVTIPNNITS
+301 CSGLTSVTIPNSVTS
-316 IGNGAFDGCSGLKT
+316 IGSYAFYGCNLK
-330 VTFHCSEVGAWFQ
+330 
-343 NNSSIREIV
+343 
-352 IGDEVTSIAS
+352 
-362 SAFQYC
+362 
-368 SGLQSVII
+368 
-376 GNGVT
+376 
-381 SLPSNVFYLN
+381 
-391 KRLPSLTIGTGV
+391 SLTIGTGV
-403 LSIASDAFG
+403 LSIGWDAFG
-412 SNKPIKTI
+412 ESSKPIKTT

-430 TYAAGTVNYVA
+430 INAAGTVNYVA

-456 LSSMFEVDGV
+456 LSSMFEVGGV

-486 EVAENINIGE
+486 EAAENINIGV

-505 TVKQVHPYACFRNSY
+505 NVKQVHPYACYQNSC
-520 IKNVSLALNGNVGNY
+520 IKEVNLNFNGDIGSNAFYQCDNITSVLINNAGLIDKKAFYQSTSISTLEIGNHVTNINEE
-535 AFNGCTGMSTA
+535 AFYGCTGLTTA
-546 NVNNKGTIGNY
+546 TINNKGAIGDEV
-557 AFQSCA
+557 FQGCS
-563 SLQTATLGENINGIG
+563 SLQTATLGEEVTAIG
-578 DYAFDNCS
+578 SNTFYGCS

-621 SIEEYTFSGCS
+621 SIETSTFSGCS
-632 SLMSMQVG
+632 SLTNMQIG
-640 SSVTTI
+640 SSVATI
-646 NNYAFYNC
+646 NGYAFYNC
-654 STLPSIHIPQ
+654 SSLTSIHIPQ
-664 ATTSIKNYV
+664 ATTNINNYV
-673 FSGCSSLS
+673 FSGCSSLA
-681 EVLMDDSETELTLGS
+681 EVIMDDSETELSLGS
-696 NGSNP
+696 NNSNP
-701 LFASCPLDTVYIGRN
+701 LFADCPLDTVYIGRN
-716 ISYNKTSS
+716 ISYNKTSN
-724 YGYSPFYRNTSLRT
+724 YGYSPFYRNTTLRS
-738 VTITDDE
+738 VTITDEE

-760 NVRIGDG
+760 KVRIGDG

-862 QENEG
+862 VENEG
-867 DPITITIKNCS
+867 NPITITIKNCS

-908 STSPVGTYQI
+908 ATSPIGTYQI
-918 TGSKGSVTNSN
+918 TGSKGSVTNNN

-957 QKPELTLTYSGFKN
+957 QMPELTLTYSGFKN

-988 TSESNTGEYEITV
+988 TSESNTGEYEITAS
-1001 NGGEAQ
+1001 GGEAQ

-1038 KQVEMSVSLTN
+1038 KQVEMPVSLTN

-1190 SGQTQTNFNEIAADV
+1190 SGQAQTNFNEIAADV

-1222 VKANASVGTGVSSGK
+1222 VKANASIGTGVSSGK
-1237 LLYGNALSAYKGKQ
+1237 LLYGDALSAYKGKQ

-1275 GVSLATDGAAL
+1275 GVSLATDGATL
-1286 TERATGLTLYSNALA
+1286 TERATGLTLYSNTLA

-1373 YSLGDVNGDDY
+1373 YSLGDVNGDGY
-1384 INVTDVVCIVYDI
+1384 INVTDVVCMVYDI

-1406 RIAADVNNDG
+1406 RIAADINGDG
-1416 EVNITDV
+1416 EVNIADV
-1423 TAVVSMILS
+1423 TAVVTMILAA
-1432 NEGRAAARG
+1432 EGRAAAWTRG
-1441 TTRSSEHFTVFDDL
+1441 ALEAESEG
-1455 ALKDDGDG
+1455 LKLTSDGGDA
-1463 TLSLHVDVPD
+1463 LSLHVDAPD
-1473 KYVASQMEIHLAE
+1473 NYIASQMEIHLAE
-1486 GQTLKNISLNS
+1486 GQTLKNVSLNS

-1506 YDKVGR
+1506 YDKVGK

-1525 AYPTDDDELI
+1525 AYPTEDDELI
-1535 KIAVTGSGGD
+1535 KISVTGSGGD
-1545 IEIRE
+1545 VEVRE

-1557 KEQRFYEPI
+1557 KEQRFYAPI
-1566 SFYQAETATELVDV
+1566 SFYQAETATELVDI